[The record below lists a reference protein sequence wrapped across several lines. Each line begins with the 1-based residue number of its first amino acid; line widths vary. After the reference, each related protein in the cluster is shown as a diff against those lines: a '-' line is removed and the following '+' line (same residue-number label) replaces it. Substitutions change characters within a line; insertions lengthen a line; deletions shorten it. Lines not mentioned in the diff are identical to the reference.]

1 MSHPEGAETNIDFKW
16 GKKGCGGKNQGVQFY
31 DSFTYDGVEYSLYDC
46 VYLYTEDHPFPYI
59 GKLVKIWEKANVK
72 KVKVIWFFRP
82 SELVGDLICHPIHK
96 NEIFLAAGEGQ
107 GVANVNH
114 LEVING
120 KCNVVC
126 TMKDE
131 RNPQPSVEEL
141 ITADYIFSHVFD
153 VEKNQLSEE
162 IKGVISGIDAKHF
175 FNRKSSQQLASGSN
189 LQANLIGRHTISG
202 LSRLSSAKA
211 VDNEAK
217 AKTAS
222 SIDGYGEVK
231 RMPDRG
237 TGRTSLSY
245 QKVTSWLKYGL
256 EEDVKAERVSTGG
269 GESKVGLNSV
279 KDSKKHELSCDLL
292 SDEYCGPVCSTKP
305 LKNPDAAH
313 LVHEKKNNVKI
324 GSDNKGKLYESDIRS
339 TEDKRKA
346 TEDIYGENRKK
357 ISRGAQ
363 WADQDGR
370 ELTQGKDIGTDSQGL
385 EVTPKLIDK
394 SNWFTN
400 YSWEERL
407 EDAYEQHS
415 VALFEN
421 LDPSCTSKEVQDIIW
436 EAFQLKCT
444 AKVLPRSTLSSPH
457 SGQALAIFKLK
468 RQVQDVIDKSQKE
481 CCVLEKRRI
490 LAVSHPEVPRKS
502 KEAAGATKFPGHLS
516 LEKMSKKHGGGAAQ
530 RMAVSTSHV
539 AQRNT
544 VEYDM
549 AVEWIQL
556 QQVSDL
562 QWKQLHE
569 QQKKEM
575 DCLWNRLKQD

>member
-162 IKGVISGIDAKHF
+162 IKGVISGID
-175 FNRKSSQQLASGSN
+175 
-189 LQANLIGRHTISG
+189 
-202 LSRLSSAKA
+202 
-211 VDNEAK
+211 
-217 AKTAS
+217 
-222 SIDGYGEVK
+222 EVK

-256 EEDVKAERVSTGG
+256 EEDVKAERVCTGG

-385 EVTPKLIDK
+385 EVTPKLIV
-394 SNWFTN
+394 SFCIITPGNISV
-400 YSWEERL
+400 YVLRYER
-407 EDAYEQHS
+407 
-415 VALFEN
+415 
-421 LDPSCTSKEVQDIIW
+421 
-436 EAFQLKCT
+436 
-444 AKVLPRSTLSSPH
+444 
-457 SGQALAIFKLK
+457 
-468 RQVQDVIDKSQKE
+468 
-481 CCVLEKRRI
+481 
-490 LAVSHPEVPRKS
+490 
-502 KEAAGATKFPGHLS
+502 
-516 LEKMSKKHGGGAAQ
+516 M
-530 RMAVSTSHV
+530 
-539 AQRNT
+539 
-544 VEYDM
+544 
-549 AVEWIQL
+549 
-556 QQVSDL
+556 
-562 QWKQLHE
+562 
-569 QQKKEM
+569 
-575 DCLWNRLKQD
+575 